1 MKDSAVSGILKAM
14 KGQRKAPW
22 IPHGSEGRFIEKSIH
37 AMRKANERE
46 ARIGS
51 LADIERDMRAR
62 LQIER
67 PDASSAEIETMIERR
82 VSRGRKPY
90 QHPANFTQAVPE
102 QNLVSEKDQ
111 AERQRK
117 KGRRSRER

>member
-1 MKDSAVSGILKAM
+1 M
-14 KGQRKAPW
+14 Q
-22 IPHGSEGRFIEKSIH
+22 
-37 AMRKANERE
+37 KANERD

-51 LADIERDMRAR
+51 LSNIERDMRAT

-67 PDASSAEIETMIERR
+67 PDASSMEIETMIERR
-82 VSRGRKPY
+82 VSRGMKPY
-90 QHPANFTQAVPE
+90 QHPANFTQALPE

-117 KGRRSRER
+117 KGRRSRKR